1 MTRTRVANVRNGL
14 LAADAPGTR
23 QRRAHCRRSTSLTAS
38 DRSDLSRV
46 TLVENDPGL
55 VADGSSKSD
64 EGYEIIS
71 YDPPKY
77 TFVDHLRG
85 VFCLSPSKKKAV
97 MRKEYSCARTPV
109 GSVNDQSLSTWPSP
123 WILPVYVYPSRG
135 SKGSETAPKVGK
147 CTIDTGNLQG
157 NIVSREFV
165 ERVLEYPPERFR
177 ELTKEEERGGTG
189 ITGDLHVP
197 EGAIYLTWYHKN
209 STRVF
214 RDMRFLISPHSDC
227 DLIIGAW
234 SIQKNGILNVPC
246 LMMNRTVKGGAN
258 PNPNPYLSF
267 NPDMQAQKSHLETK
281 GNEIL
286 ELSFPEEDTRGEL
299 RDLVKDYAFLA
310 VDNKFYSQA
319 NDLYNAL
326 QAKMPNA
333 EQLWKELWALKDR
346 KGLDLDSQVVED
358 EVQLILN
365 GLRKK
370 APGSP
375 EEFEETWETLASMHP
390 LSSELKAKLD
400 NNNGALNPFWI
411 QLQSE
416 YEWYA
421 TIH

>member
-1 MTRTRVANVRNGL
+1 MFK
-14 LAADAPGTR
+14 D
-23 QRRAHCRRSTSLTAS
+23 
-38 DRSDLSRV
+38 
-46 TLVENDPGL
+46 
-55 VADGSSKSD
+55 
-64 EGYEIIS
+64 
-71 YDPPKY
+71 
-77 TFVDHLRG
+77 
-85 VFCLSPSKKKAV
+85 
-97 MRKEYSCARTPV
+97 
-109 GSVNDQSLSTWPSP
+109 
-123 WILPVYVYPSRG
+123 
-135 SKGSETAPKVGK
+135 
-147 CTIDTGNLQG
+147 
-157 NIVSREFV
+157 
-165 ERVLEYPPERFR
+165 
-177 ELTKEEERGGTG
+177 
-189 ITGDLHVP
+189 
-197 EGAIYLTWYHKN
+197 
-209 STRVF
+209 
-214 RDMRFLISPHSDC
+214 
-227 DLIIGAW
+227 
-234 SIQKNGILNVPC
+234 
-246 LMMNRTVKGGAN
+246 
-258 PNPNPYLSF
+258 PNPYLSF

-299 RDLVKDYAFLA
+299 RDLVKDYASLA

-365 GLRKK
+365 GLRNK
-370 APGSP
+370 APSSP